1 MFFKQPLSCNWLV
14 FILFEVA
21 NYWFNK
27 PIGHPASKY
36 FFVMI
41 ETSASKS
48 EAILKAWCK
57 SPFILFLLYLL
68 GIWEFQVFEILLLSW
83 NHQGSTL
90 KVVSRILV
98 VFNSIFYSFMFLC
111 WEFMFTN
118 NSSFVAFFY
127 LSVIVSST

>member
-1 MFFKQPLSCNWLV
+1 MFFKQPLRCNWLV

-98 VFNSIFYSFMFLC
+98 VFDSMVNFMFLW
-111 WEFMFTN
+111 WEFMFAN